1 MRKKCN
7 YNFTFAFIFLE
18 HVSLLFFL
26 LTCLP
31 KSINI
36 NKIHYSVFDVDLCI
50 PSNLEAFIIVLNE
63 RLYFSVALFIL
74 VQKLVFEM

>member
-7 YNFTFAFIFLE
+7 YNFTFALIFLE
-18 HVSLLFFL
+18 HVSLLFYL

-31 KSINI
+31 KSIN
-36 NKIHYSVFDVDLCI
+36 KIHYGVSDVDLCI